1 MFVNMAD
8 LEWCVWVTDLSIPV
22 NSKDIA
28 GFFSKAGNVK
38 EVIVP
43 DVDEG
48 NAFVLFVDKS
58 SVQQALTF
66 NGRNIR
72 DQVIQVSIPTRSQLT
87 LLARDE
93 EPPLL
98 SPTDLVKNVFTQLD
112 KESMLSLLMELTHL
126 ASSHDL
132 SETRDESDTRGGT
145 VPSIP
150 TTPLQTNTYIP
161 MPHVPLA
168 SGHPS
173 MSNNPLPHAPHM
185 PSMNNQHQYIHQYPK
200 IAFFS
205 GDEGKPGEVKY
216 SQWRSEVVCL
226 QNEGYSA
233 PIIMQ
238 GIRRSLRGMAA
249 EVLQNLGSPVSL
261 DCVLE
266 KFDTVFG
273 TVISTEYLME
283 DFYSCEQCLDE
294 KVVAWGCR
302 LETTLCKLRDRGL
315 NVDSNAMLRSRFW
328 HGLTD
333 IKVKDALRHKF
344 DSGANY
350 QDLLTSGRS
359 REHEAIRESCSNL
372 PKSNV
377 TVSKKSS
384 AAKVNV
390 QHSINVQQSSVLE
403 KKLEHITKQLALMQK
418 EMTDIKQSSQ
428 HQQHEHRQII
438 PDSVE
443 CFYCHDL
450 GHFLRDCPK
459 LRRKNAT
466 SKPSGNA

>member
-1 MFVNMAD
+1 VS
-8 LEWCVWVTDLSIPV
+8 DLSLPV

-28 GFFSKAGNVK
+28 GYFSKAGTVK

-72 DQVIQVSIPTRSQLT
+72 DQTIQVSIPTRSQLT
-87 LLARDE
+87 LLMHDE
-93 EPPLL
+93 QSPLP
-98 SPTDLVKNVFTQLD
+98 SPTDLVKNVFSQLD
-112 KESMLSLLMELTHL
+112 KASMLSLLMELTHL

-132 SETRDESDTRGGT
+132 SETREESDSRDDT
-145 VPSIP
+145 VPPMP
-150 TTPLQTNTYIP
+150 TTPLQASTYSS
-161 MPHVPLA
+161 MPHIPNV

-173 MSNNPLPHAPHM
+173 MSNHPLPHAPRM
-185 PSMNNQHQYIHQYPK
+185 PSMINQQQYIHQYPK

-205 GDEGKPGEVKY
+205 GDEGKNGEVKY

-226 QNEGYSA
+226 QNEGYNA

-273 TVISTEYLME
+273 TVVSTEYLME
-283 DFYSCEQCLDE
+283 DFYSCEQRLDE

-333 IKVKDALRHKF
+333 TKIKDALRHLF
-344 DSGANY
+344 DGGANY
-350 QDLLTSGRS
+350 QDLLTAGRS
-359 REHEAIRESCSNL
+359 REHETIRESCSNL
-372 PKSNV
+372 PESNV
-377 TVSKKSS
+377 LVSKKSTV
-384 AAKVNV
+384 AKVNV
-390 QHSINVQQSSVLE
+390 QHSINVQQASVLE
-403 KKLEHITKQLALMQK
+403 QKLEQITKQLAHMQK
-418 EMTDIKQSSQ
+418 EMTNLKQSHHKQ
-428 HQQHEHRQII
+428 NEPRQIV
-438 PDSVE
+438 PDLVE

-459 LRRKNAT
+459 LKRKNAM
-466 SKPSGNA
+466 SKPSGNG